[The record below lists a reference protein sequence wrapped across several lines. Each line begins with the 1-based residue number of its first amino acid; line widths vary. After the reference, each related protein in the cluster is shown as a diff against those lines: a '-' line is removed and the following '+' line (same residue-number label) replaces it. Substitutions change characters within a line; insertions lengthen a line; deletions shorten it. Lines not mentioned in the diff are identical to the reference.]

1 MFDRDNVFIGN
12 QWRPSAGND
21 WLEVVSPSTEEV
33 VGRVPAAVP
42 ADVDLAVALAR
53 TAFDD
58 GPWPRMPID
67 ERAAALRAFVDAF
80 ELHQD
85 EAVELQIDEMG
96 GTRSF
101 IEGVTFSIRGALD
114 RAIKDVELVQ
124 FSEIRAGI
132 AGDVLVVREPMGV
145 TAGVTPWNGPLLV
158 ALTKIFPSLLM
169 GCPIVV
175 KLAPEAPMSAYV
187 LAEAFRA
194 AALPEGTLSILAGGP
209 AVGEHLVSHRGVDLV
224 SFTGSDVAGARIA
237 ATCGKDIRR
246 VVLEL
251 GGKSAS
257 IVLDGDIT
265 DYLPSLVG
273 NALRNAG
280 QVCVSPN
287 RVLLPEDRRDEMLE
301 ALADHVAHLRVGD
314 PHDRDTDIGPLVSAR
329 QRDRVEGYIASG
341 VAEGAKL
348 VTGGDRPR
356 GLDRGFYVEPTV
368 FADVDPSMRI
378 AQEEIFGPVLSVITY
393 RDVDDAV
400 AIANHSDFGLG
411 GAVFSADPERAVA
424 VARRVRTGTCAIN
437 NAPPAGGGGPFG
449 GYKRS
454 GIGRERSREGLESY
468 LEVKSIA
475 LPPGYKLPE
484 RALTSRPAGTV

>member
-1 MFDRDNVFIGN
+1 MFDRDEVFIGN
-12 QWRPSAGND
+12 RWRRSAGND
-21 WLEVVSPSTEEV
+21 WLDVVSPSTEQV
-33 VGRVPAAVP
+33 VGRVPAAVT

-53 TAFDD
+53 AAFDE
-58 GPWPRMPID
+58 GPWPRMLVD
-67 ERAAALRAFVDAF
+67 ERAQALRAAVDAF
-80 ELHQD
+80 EGHRA
-85 EAVELQIDEMG
+85 EAIELQIDEMG

-101 IEGVTFSIRGALD
+101 VEGVTLTIRAALD
-114 RAIKDVELVQ
+114 RFVKDVDLVG
-124 FSEIRAGI
+124 FSEIREGV

-187 LAEAFRA
+187 LAEAFRVA
-194 AALPEGTLSILAGGP
+194 GLPEGTLSILAGGP
-209 AVGEHLVSHRGVDLV
+209 AVGEHLVSHHGVDLV
-224 SFTGSDVAGARIA
+224 SFTGSDAAGARIA
-237 ATCGKDIRR
+237 MACGQDIRR

-257 IVLDGDIT
+257 IVLDGDIS

-287 RVLLPEDRRDEMLE
+287 RVLIPVDRRDEMLE
-301 ALADHVAHLRVGD
+301 TLADHVARLRVGD
-314 PHDRDTDIGPLVSAR
+314 PHDRSTDIGPLVSAR
-329 QRDRVEGYIASG
+329 QRDRVESYIASG
-341 VAEGAKL
+341 IQEGAKL
-348 VTGGDRPR
+348 VVGGDRPR
-356 GLDRGFYVEPTV
+356 YLECGFYVEPTV

-400 AIANHSDFGLG
+400 AIANDSQFGLG
-411 GAVFSADPERAVA
+411 GAVFSTDPERAVA

-475 LPPGYKLPE
+475 LPPGYKLPD